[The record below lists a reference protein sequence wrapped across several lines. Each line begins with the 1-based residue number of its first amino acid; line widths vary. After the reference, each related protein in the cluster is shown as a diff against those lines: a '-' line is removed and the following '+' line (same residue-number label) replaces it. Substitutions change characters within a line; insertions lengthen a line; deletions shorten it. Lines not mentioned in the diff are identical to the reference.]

1 MVRSFPAAEGGV
13 VSHETTSAVLERL
26 LKDAPPEGV
35 TLGWVL
41 SHLRERSFG
50 FLLLLLGTAAI
61 FPGISAVAG
70 LLLTIPAFQMVLG
83 RPVPVFPR
91 RIAERPITMSRFAA
105 LIRRAIPVLRVLERF
120 IRPRWPTPF
129 EATKRVVGLSILVL
143 GVCLLIPI
151 PLSNIPPGLVIM
163 LIAIAYLEEDGALL
177 SVALA
182 ASLALVVGIAAAVW
196 GTVETTLWLGR

>member
-1 MVRSFPAAEGGV
+1 MVRSFPASESGV

-50 FLLLLLGTAAI
+50 FLMLLLGTAAI
-61 FPGISAVAG
+61 FPGISVVAG
-70 LLLTIPAFQMVLG
+70 LLLAIPAFQMVLG

-91 RIAERPITMSRFAA
+91 RIAERRIAMSRFAA

-120 IRPRWPTPF
+120 IRPRWPAPF
-129 EATKRVVGLSILVL
+129 QTTKRVVGLSILVL

-182 ASLALVVGIAAAVW
+182 ASLALVVAIAAAVW